1 MALKGLE
8 GTGGVRGMLKKWRG
22 PEEARMRNRGGDMME
37 GGLKFMDFAR
47 NTVKGCCVDYALL
60 IVVPNNLYTL
70 IIFFTSYSC
79 SRMKFFPVPACF
91 LIQIFVV

>member
-8 GTGGVRGMLKKWRG
+8 GTGGVRGILKKWRG

-47 NTVKGCCVDYALL
+47 NTVKGCCVEK
-60 IVVPNNLYTL
+60 VV
-70 IIFFTSYSC
+70 C
-79 SRMKFFPVPACF
+79 SKEDSTVK
-91 LIQIFVV
+91 